1 MSFKMYALYS
11 YTTGFV
17 WTLVYFMLGSLFG
30 QHIERIVAVAL
41 EYGVYFGVIV
51 VLIVSLFYVKS
62 AVVSK

>member
-51 VLIVSLFYVKS
+51 VLIVSLFYVKE
-62 AVVSK
+62 VQ